1 VTPDILL
8 HLLARF
14 LHIGPIILLLGGV
27 FYARQVVAPA
37 LQMLGS
43 DQQVAVG
50 ATSQQRFRGTL
61 WTLLGLIVLSG
72 LYNFFNYA
80 GPKHSS
86 SYQMWFGIKMLLVLH
101 VLATA
106 ILWGTSPYRDAAAAE
121 KGKRRLLSMIV
132 SGFLAVFISAYLRS
146 LSQRGL

>member
-1 VTPDILL
+1 MTPDILL

-14 LHIGPIILLLGGV
+14 LHVASVIVLLGGV
-27 FYARQVVAPA
+27 FYARQVLVPT
-37 LQMLGS
+37 LNRLPE
-43 DQQVAVG
+43 DVR
-50 ATSQQRFRGTL
+50 TSSLLFGQKQFAATL

-72 LYNFFNYA
+72 LYNFYSYA

-101 VLATA
+101 VIATS
-106 ILWGTSPYRDAAAAE
+106 ILWATSAKVE
-121 KGKRRLLSMIV
+121 KSSRRLLSLTI
-132 SGFLAVFISAYLRS
+132 SGFVIVFISAYLRS

>member
-1 VTPDILL
+1 VTPDILFHVL
-8 HLLARF
+8 SRF
-14 LHIGPIILLLGGV
+14 FHIGSVILLLGGV
-27 FYARQVVAPA
+27 AYARQAVAPA
-37 LQMLGS
+37 LDTLGN

-50 ATSQQRFRGTL
+50 ALTQQHFRGTL

-72 LYNFFNYA
+72 LYNFLTYS

-106 ILWGTSPYRDAAAAE
+106 ILWGTLPYREVIAVQ

-132 SGFLAVFISAYLRS
+132 SGFLAVLISAYLRS